1 MFEVPESDIT
11 GVFIDEEVVLGKK
24 PVEFIRTKN
33 DNSDASNNNDST
45 TDLDSDK
52 NIENLENLQKSK
64 AKTYA

>member
-11 GVFIDEEVVLGKK
+11 AVHIDEEVVLGKK
-24 PVEFIRTKN
+24 PIEFTRAN
-33 DNSDASNNNDST
+33 VQSSEASNSDA

-52 NIENLENLQKSK
+52 NVENLDNVQKSK